1 MNMHPDAPSG
11 DDKPDALRE
20 IYHDAV
26 AQDRGPSVQSSA
38 AILNRAR
45 QRAAGV
51 GPEPSEPMGKPAAND
66 RFWLRHALGGL
77 AAVGLVGWLMLQH
90 GAWWGGPDAGSGSSS
105 EVVAEP
111 AQPAEIDPAAQ
122 AAVQAS
128 AMASAIASAPAAA
141 DASVAPSASLA
152 EKSRQSGAPAKAQ
165 QVPHTQDVQASAPA
179 PQSEAAPASS
189 AAAAAGAA
197 ASRAPAAKALSRS
210 TDVAQPVAPAADAMA
225 PQNSRL
231 SAQLPLCPLQ
241 TEEEARRQ
249 AATEGADKG
258 ADRGSGTARRSP
270 HCRPRKPE
278 QLPPVKS
285 ESGPD
290 AAQDV
295 ATPQR

>member
-1 MNMHPDAPSG
+1 MNMHPETPSG

-20 IYHDAV
+20 LYHEAV
-26 AQDRGPSVQSSA
+26 AEDRGPSAQSSA
-38 AILNRAR
+38 AVLDRAR

-51 GPEPSEPMGKPAAND
+51 GQQPSEPMDKPAAND
-66 RFWLRHALGGL
+66 RFWQRHALGGL

-90 GAWWGGPDAGSGSSS
+90 GAWWSGPDAGSGSSS

-111 AQPAEIDPAAQ
+111 AQPADIGPAAQ
-122 AAVQAS
+122 ASAQAS
-128 AMASAIASAPAAA
+128 APAPAIASAPAAA
-141 DASVAPSASLA
+141 DASAARSAQLA
-152 EKSRQSGAPAKAQ
+152 EKSRQSRAPAKAQ
-165 QVPHTQDVQASAPA
+165 QAPHTQDVQASAPA
-179 PQSEAAPASS
+179 PQSEAAQASS
-189 AAAAAGAA
+189 AAAP

-210 TDVAQPVAPAADAMA
+210 TDAAQPVAPAADAPAADAMA

-258 ADRGSGTARRSP
+258 SGTARKSP

-285 ESGPD
+285 ESGQD
-290 AAQDV
+290 AAEDV

>member
-1 MNMHPDAPSG
+1 MNMHPETPSG

-20 IYHDAV
+20 LYHEAV
-26 AQDRGPSVQSSA
+26 AEDRGPSAQSSA
-38 AILNRAR
+38 AVLDRAR

-51 GPEPSEPMGKPAAND
+51 GQQPSEPMDTPAAND
-66 RFWLRHALGGL
+66 RFWQRHALGGL

-90 GAWWGGPDAGSGSSS
+90 GAWWSVPDAGSGSSS

-111 AQPAEIDPAAQ
+111 AQPADIGPAAQ
-122 AAVQAS
+122 ASAQAS
-128 AMASAIASAPAAA
+128 APAPAIASAPAAA
-141 DASVAPSASLA
+141 DASAAPSAPLA
-152 EKSRQSGAPAKAQ
+152 EKSRQSRAPAKAQ
-165 QVPHTQDVQASAPA
+165 QAPHSQGVQASAPA
-179 PQSEAAPASS
+179 PLSETARASS
-189 AAAAAGAA
+189 AAAA
-197 ASRAPAAKALSRS
+197 ASRAPAAKAPSRS
-210 TDVAQPVAPAADAMA
+210 TDAAQPVAPAADAMA

-249 AATEGADKG
+249 AATEDADK
-258 ADRGSGTARRSP
+258 GSGTARKSL

-285 ESGPD
+285 ESGRD
-290 AAQDV
+290 AAEDI

>member
-26 AQDRGPSVQSSA
+26 AQDRGPSAQSSA
-38 AILNRAR
+38 AILDRAR

-51 GPEPSEPMGKPAAND
+51 GQEPSEPMDKPAAND

-90 GAWWGGPDAGSGSSS
+90 GAWWSGPDAGSGSSS

-122 AAVQAS
+122 AS
-128 AMASAIASAPAAA
+128 AMASAMDSAPAAA
-141 DASVAPSASLA
+141 DASAAPSAPLA

-165 QVPHTQDVQASAPA
+165 QLPHTLDVQASAPA

-189 AAAAAGAA
+189 AATGAA

-210 TDVAQPVAPAADAMA
+210 TDAAQPVAPAADAVA

-285 ESGPD
+285 GSGPD

>member
-26 AQDRGPSVQSSA
+26 AQDRGPSAQSSA
-38 AILNRAR
+38 AILDRAR

-51 GPEPSEPMGKPAAND
+51 AQEPSEPMDKPAAND

-90 GAWWGGPDAGSGSSS
+90 GAWWSGPDAGSGSSS

-111 AQPAEIDPAAQ
+111 AQPADIDPAA
-122 AAVQAS
+122 QAS
-128 AMASAIASAPAAA
+128 AMASAMDSAPAAA
-141 DASVAPSASLA
+141 DASAAPSAPLA

-165 QVPHTQDVQASAPA
+165 QLPHTLDVQASAPA

-189 AAAAAGAA
+189 AATGAA

-210 TDVAQPVAPAADAMA
+210 TDAAQPVAPAADAVA

-285 ESGPD
+285 GSGPD

>member
-1 MNMHPDAPSG
+1 MKMHPDAPSG

-26 AQDRGPSVQSSA
+26 AQDRGPSAQSSA
-38 AILNRAR
+38 AILDRAR

-51 GPEPSEPMGKPAAND
+51 RQEPSVPMDKPAAND

-90 GAWWGGPDAGSGSSS
+90 GAWWSGPDAGSGSSS
-105 EVVAEP
+105 DVVAEP
-111 AQPAEIDPAAQ
+111 AQPADIDPAAQ

-128 AMASAIASAPAAA
+128 AMASAPAAA
-141 DASVAPSASLA
+141 DASAAPSAPLA
-152 EKSRQSGAPAKAQ
+152 EKSRQSRAPAKAQ
-165 QVPHTQDVQASAPA
+165 QAPHTLDVQASAPA

-189 AAAAAGAA
+189 AAAAA
-197 ASRAPAAKALSRS
+197 SRAPAAKALSRS
-210 TDVAQPVAPAADAMA
+210 TDAAQPVAPAADAMT

-231 SAQLPLCPLQ
+231 SAQLPLCPLP

-258 ADRGSGTARRSP
+258 ADSGSGTARQPP
-270 HCRPRKPE
+270 HCRPRKQE

-285 ESGPD
+285 ESGQD

>member
-1 MNMHPDAPSG
+1 MNMHPENPSG

-26 AQDRGPSVQSSA
+26 AQDRGPSAQSSA
-38 AILNRAR
+38 AILDRAR

-51 GPEPSEPMGKPAAND
+51 AQEPSEPMDKPAAND

-90 GAWWGGPDAGSGSSS
+90 GAWWSGPDAGSGSSS

-111 AQPAEIDPAAQ
+111 AQPADIDPAAQ
-122 AAVQAS
+122 
-128 AMASAIASAPAAA
+128 ASAIASAPAAA
-141 DASVAPSASLA
+141 DASAAPSAPLA

-165 QVPHTQDVQASAPA
+165 QLPHTLDVQASAPA

-189 AAAAAGAA
+189 AATGAA

-210 TDVAQPVAPAADAMA
+210 TDAAQPVAPAADAVA

-231 SAQLPLCPLQ
+231 SAQLPLCPLP

-285 ESGPD
+285 GSGPD

>member
-1 MNMHPDAPSG
+1 MNMHRDAPSG

-26 AQDRGPSVQSSA
+26 AQDRGPSAQSSA
-38 AILNRAR
+38 AILDRAR

-51 GPEPSEPMGKPAAND
+51 GPEPSVPMDKPAAND

-90 GAWWGGPDAGSGSSS
+90 GAWWSGPDAGSGSSS
-105 EVVAEP
+105 DVVAEP
-111 AQPAEIDPAAQ
+111 AQPADIDPAAQ

-128 AMASAIASAPAAA
+128 AMASTPAAA
-141 DASVAPSASLA
+141 DASAAPSASLA

-189 AAAAAGAA
+189 AAAAA
-197 ASRAPAAKALSRS
+197 SRAPAAKALSRS
-210 TDVAQPVAPAADAMA
+210 TDAAQPVVPVAPAADAMA

>member
-1 MNMHPDAPSG
+1 MKMHPDAPSG

-26 AQDRGPSVQSSA
+26 AQDRGPSAQSSA
-38 AILNRAR
+38 AILDRAR

-51 GPEPSEPMGKPAAND
+51 GQEPSEPMDKPAAND

-90 GAWWGGPDAGSGSSS
+90 GAWWSGPDAGSGSSS
-105 EVVAEP
+105 DVVAEP
-111 AQPAEIDPAAQ
+111 AQPADIDPAAQ

-128 AMASAIASAPAAA
+128 AMASAPAAA
-141 DASVAPSASLA
+141 DASAAPSASLA

-210 TDVAQPVAPAADAMA
+210 TDAAQPAAPAADAMA

-285 ESGPD
+285 GSGPD

>member
-1 MNMHPDAPSG
+1 MNMHPETPSG

-20 IYHDAV
+20 LYHEAV
-26 AQDRGPSVQSSA
+26 AEDRGPSAQSSA
-38 AILNRAR
+38 AILERAR

-51 GPEPSEPMGKPAAND
+51 GQQPRERTDKPAAND
-66 RFWLRHALGGL
+66 RFWRRHALGGL

-90 GAWWGGPDAGSGSSS
+90 GAWWSGPDAGSGSSS

-111 AQPAEIDPAAQ
+111 AQPADIDPAAQ
-122 AAVQAS
+122 ASAQAP
-128 AMASAIASAPAAA
+128 AIASAPVAA
-141 DASVAPSASLA
+141 DASAAGSVSPA
-152 EKSRQSGAPAKAQ
+152 EKSRQSRTPAKAQ
-165 QVPHTQDVQASAPA
+165 HTQDVQASATA

-189 AAAAAGAA
+189 AAAAA
-197 ASRAPAAKALSRS
+197 SRAPSARALSRS
-210 TDVAQPVAPAADAMA
+210 SDAAKPVAPAADAVT

-258 ADRGSGTARRSP
+258 SGTARKSP

-278 QLPPVKS
+278 QLPPVKP
-285 ESGPD
+285 ESAQD
-290 AAQDV
+290 AAEDV

>member
-1 MNMHPDAPSG
+1 MNMHPETPSS

-20 IYHDAV
+20 LYHEAV
-26 AQDRGPSVQSSA
+26 AEDRGPSAQSSA
-38 AILNRAR
+38 AVLDRAR

-51 GPEPSEPMGKPAAND
+51 GQQPSEPMDKPAAND
-66 RFWLRHALGGL
+66 RFWQRHALGGL

-90 GAWWGGPDAGSGSSS
+90 GAWWSGPDAGSGSSS

-111 AQPAEIDPAAQ
+111 AQPADIDPAAQ
-122 AAVQAS
+122 AS
-128 AMASAIASAPAAA
+128 APAPAIASAPAVA
-141 DASVAPSASLA
+141 DASAARSAQLA
-152 EKSRQSGAPAKAQ
+152 EKSRQSRAPAKAQ
-165 QVPHTQDVQASAPA
+165 QAPHTQDVQASAPA
-179 PQSEAAPASS
+179 PQSEAAQASS
-189 AAAAAGAA
+189 AAAP

-210 TDVAQPVAPAADAMA
+210 TDAAQPVAPAADAPAADAMA

-249 AATEGADKG
+249 AATERADK
-258 ADRGSGTARRSP
+258 GSGTARKSP

-285 ESGPD
+285 EPGQD
-290 AAQDV
+290 AAEDV

>member
-26 AQDRGPSVQSSA
+26 AQDRGPSAQSSA
-38 AILNRAR
+38 AILDRAR

-51 GPEPSEPMGKPAAND
+51 GQEPSEPMDKPAAND

-90 GAWWGGPDAGSGSSS
+90 GAWWSGPDAGSGSSS

-111 AQPAEIDPAAQ
+111 AQPAQPADIDPAAQ

-128 AMASAIASAPAAA
+128 AMASAPAAA
-141 DASVAPSASLA
+141 DASAAPSAPLA

-165 QVPHTQDVQASAPA
+165 QVPHTLDVQASAPA

-189 AAAAAGAA
+189 AATGAT

-210 TDVAQPVAPAADAMA
+210 TDAAQPVAPAADAVA

-285 ESGPD
+285 GSGPD

>member
-26 AQDRGPSVQSSA
+26 AQDRGPSAQSSA
-38 AILNRAR
+38 AILDRAR

-51 GPEPSEPMGKPAAND
+51 GQEPSEPMDKPAAND

-90 GAWWGGPDAGSGSSS
+90 GAWWSGPDAGSGSSS

-111 AQPAEIDPAAQ
+111 AQPADIDPAA
-122 AAVQAS
+122 QAS
-128 AMASAIASAPAAA
+128 AMASAMDSAPAAA
-141 DASVAPSASLA
+141 DASAAPSAPLA

-165 QVPHTQDVQASAPA
+165 QLPHTLDVQASAPA

-189 AAAAAGAA
+189 AAIGAA

-210 TDVAQPVAPAADAMA
+210 TDAAQPVAPAADAVA

-285 ESGPD
+285 GSGPD

>member
-1 MNMHPDAPSG
+1 MNMHPETPSG

-20 IYHDAV
+20 LYHEAV
-26 AQDRGPSVQSSA
+26 AEDRGPSAQSSA
-38 AILNRAR
+38 AVLDRAR

-51 GPEPSEPMGKPAAND
+51 GQQPSEPMDKPAAND
-66 RFWLRHALGGL
+66 RFWQRHALGGL

-90 GAWWGGPDAGSGSSS
+90 GAWWSGPDAGSGSSS

-111 AQPAEIDPAAQ
+111 AQPADIDPAAQ
-122 AAVQAS
+122 ASAQAP
-128 AMASAIASAPAAA
+128 AIASAPAAA
-141 DASVAPSASLA
+141 DASAARSAQLA
-152 EKSRQSGAPAKAQ
+152 EKSRQSRAPAKAQ
-165 QVPHTQDVQASAPA
+165 QAPHTQDVQASAPA
-179 PQSEAAPASS
+179 PQSEAAQASS
-189 AAAAAGAA
+189 AAAP

-210 TDVAQPVAPAADAMA
+210 TDAAQPVAPAADAMA

-249 AATEGADKG
+249 ATTEGADKG
-258 ADRGSGTARRSP
+258 SGTARKSP

-285 ESGPD
+285 ESGQD
-290 AAQDV
+290 AAEDV

>member
-1 MNMHPDAPSG
+1 MNMHPETPSG

-20 IYHDAV
+20 LYHEAV
-26 AQDRGPSVQSSA
+26 AEDRGPSAQSSA
-38 AILNRAR
+38 AVLDRAR

-51 GPEPSEPMGKPAAND
+51 GQQPSEPMDKPAAND
-66 RFWLRHALGGL
+66 RFWQRHALGGL

-90 GAWWGGPDAGSGSSS
+90 GAWWSGPDAGSGSSS

-111 AQPAEIDPAAQ
+111 AQPADIDPAAQ
-122 AAVQAS
+122 
-128 AMASAIASAPAAA
+128 ASAIASAPAAA
-141 DASVAPSASLA
+141 DASAARSAQLA
-152 EKSRQSGAPAKAQ
+152 EKSRQSRAPAKAQ
-165 QVPHTQDVQASAPA
+165 QAPHPQDVQASAPA
-179 PQSEAAPASS
+179 PQSEAAQASS
-189 AAAAAGAA
+189 AAAPV
-197 ASRAPAAKALSRS
+197 SRAPAAKAPSRS
-210 TDVAQPVAPAADAMA
+210 TDAAQPVAPAADAPAADAMA

-258 ADRGSGTARRSP
+258 SGTARKSP

-285 ESGPD
+285 ESGQD
-290 AAQDV
+290 AAEDV

>member
-1 MNMHPDAPSG
+1 M
-11 DDKPDALRE
+11 
-20 IYHDAV
+20 
-26 AQDRGPSVQSSA
+26 
-38 AILNRAR
+38 
-45 QRAAGV
+45 
-51 GPEPSEPMGKPAAND
+51 
-66 RFWLRHALGGL
+66 
-77 AAVGLVGWLMLQH
+77 
-90 GAWWGGPDAGSGSSS
+90 
-105 EVVAEP
+105 
-111 AQPAEIDPAAQ
+111 
-122 AAVQAS
+122 AS
-128 AMASAIASAPAAA
+128 AMDSAPAAA
-141 DASVAPSASLA
+141 DASAAPSAPLA

-165 QVPHTQDVQASAPA
+165 QVPHTLDVQASAPA

-189 AAAAAGAA
+189 AATGAA

-210 TDVAQPVAPAADAMA
+210 TDAAQPVAPAADAVA

-285 ESGPD
+285 GSGPD

>member
-1 MNMHPDAPSG
+1 MNMHPETPSG

-20 IYHDAV
+20 LYHEAV
-26 AQDRGPSVQSSA
+26 AQDRGPSAQSSA
-38 AILNRAR
+38 AVLDRAR

-51 GPEPSEPMGKPAAND
+51 GQQPSEPMDKPAAND
-66 RFWLRHALGGL
+66 RFWQRHALGGL

-90 GAWWGGPDAGSGSSS
+90 GAWWSGPDAGPGS

-111 AQPAEIDPAAQ
+111 AQPADIDPAAQ
-122 AAVQAS
+122 ASAQAS
-128 AMASAIASAPAAA
+128 APAPAIASAPAAA
-141 DASVAPSASLA
+141 DASAARSAQLA
-152 EKSRQSGAPAKAQ
+152 EKSRQSRAPAKAQ
-165 QVPHTQDVQASAPA
+165 QAPHTQDVQASAPA
-179 PQSEAAPASS
+179 PQSEAAQASS
-189 AAAAAGAA
+189 AAAP
-197 ASRAPAAKALSRS
+197 ASRAPAAKAPSRS
-210 TDVAQPVAPAADAMA
+210 TDAAQPVAPAADAPAADAMA

-249 AATEGADKG
+249 ATTEGADK
-258 ADRGSGTARRSP
+258 RSGTARKSP

-285 ESGPD
+285 ESGQD
-290 AAQDV
+290 AAEDV

>member
-1 MNMHPDAPSG
+1 MNMHPETPSS

-20 IYHDAV
+20 LYHEAV
-26 AQDRGPSVQSSA
+26 AEDRGPSAQSSA
-38 AILNRAR
+38 AVLDRAR

-51 GPEPSEPMGKPAAND
+51 GQQPSEPMDKPAAND
-66 RFWLRHALGGL
+66 RFWQRHALGGL

-90 GAWWGGPDAGSGSSS
+90 GAWWSGPDAGSGSSS

-111 AQPAEIDPAAQ
+111 AQPADIDPAAQ

-128 AMASAIASAPAAA
+128 AMASVIASAPAAE
-141 DASVAPSASLA
+141 DASAAPSAALA

-189 AAAAAGAA
+189 AATGAT

-210 TDVAQPVAPAADAMA
+210 TDAAQPVAPAADAVA

-231 SAQLPLCPLQ
+231 SAQLPRCPLQ

-285 ESGPD
+285 GSGSD

>member
-26 AQDRGPSVQSSA
+26 AQDRGPSAQSSA
-38 AILNRAR
+38 AILDRAR

-51 GPEPSEPMGKPAAND
+51 GQEPSEPMDKPAAND

-90 GAWWGGPDAGSGSSS
+90 GAWWSGPDAGSGSSS

-111 AQPAEIDPAAQ
+111 AQPADIDPAAQ

-128 AMASAIASAPAAA
+128 AMASAPAAA
-141 DASVAPSASLA
+141 DASAAPSAPLA
-152 EKSRQSGAPAKAQ
+152 EKSRQSGALAKAQ

-189 AAAAAGAA
+189 AATGAA

-210 TDVAQPVAPAADAMA
+210 TDAAQPVAPAADAVA

-285 ESGPD
+285 GSGPD

>member
-1 MNMHPDAPSG
+1 MNMHPETPSG

-20 IYHDAV
+20 LYHEAV
-26 AQDRGPSVQSSA
+26 AQDRGPSAQSSA
-38 AILNRAR
+38 AVLDRAR

-51 GPEPSEPMGKPAAND
+51 GQQPSEPMDKPAAND
-66 RFWLRHALGGL
+66 RFWQRHALGGL

-90 GAWWGGPDAGSGSSS
+90 GAWWSGPDAGSGSSS

-111 AQPAEIDPAAQ
+111 AQPADIDPAAQ
-122 AAVQAS
+122 AS
-128 AMASAIASAPAAA
+128 APAPAIASAPAAA
-141 DASVAPSASLA
+141 DASAARSAQLA
-152 EKSRQSGAPAKAQ
+152 EKSRQSRAPAKAQ
-165 QVPHTQDVQASAPA
+165 QAPHTQDVQASAPA
-179 PQSEAAPASS
+179 PQSEAAQASS
-189 AAAAAGAA
+189 AAAP

-210 TDVAQPVAPAADAMA
+210 TDAAQPVAPAADAMA

-249 AATEGADKG
+249 ATTEGADKG
-258 ADRGSGTARRSP
+258 SGTARKSP

-285 ESGPD
+285 ESGQD
-290 AAQDV
+290 AAEDV

>member
-26 AQDRGPSVQSSA
+26 AQDRGPSAQSSA

-51 GPEPSEPMGKPAAND
+51 GKEPSEPMGKPAAND

-90 GAWWGGPDAGSGSSS
+90 GAWWSGPDAGSGSSS

-111 AQPAEIDPAAQ
+111 AQPADIDPAVQ
-122 AAVQAS
+122 AAVPAS
-128 AMASAIASAPAAA
+128 AMASAPAAA
-141 DASVAPSASLA
+141 DASAAPSASLA
-152 EKSRQSGAPAKAQ
+152 EKSRQSRAPAKAQ
-165 QVPHTQDVQASAPA
+165 QAPHTQDVQVSAPA

-189 AAAAAGAA
+189 AAAGAA

-210 TDVAQPVAPAADAMA
+210 ADAAQPVAPAADAMA

-285 ESGPD
+285 GSGSD

>member
-1 MNMHPDAPSG
+1 MNMHPETPSG
-11 DDKPDALRE
+11 DNKPDALRE
-20 IYHDAV
+20 IYHEAV
-26 AQDRGPSVQSSA
+26 AEDRGPSAQSSA
-38 AILNRAR
+38 AVLDRAR

-51 GPEPSEPMGKPAAND
+51 GQQSSEPMDKPAAND
-66 RFWLRHALGGL
+66 RFWQRHALGGL

-90 GAWWGGPDAGSGSSS
+90 GAWWSRPDAGSGSSS

-111 AQPAEIDPAAQ
+111 AQPADIDPAAQ
-122 AAVQAS
+122 AAAIAS
-128 AMASAIASAPAAA
+128 APAPAIASAPAAA
-141 DASVAPSASLA
+141 DASAARSAQLA
-152 EKSRQSGAPAKAQ
+152 EKSSQSRAPAKAQ
-165 QVPHTQDVQASAPA
+165 QAPYTQDVQASAPA
-179 PQSEAAPASS
+179 PQSEAAQASS
-189 AAAAAGAA
+189 AAAA

-210 TDVAQPVAPAADAMA
+210 TDAAQAVAPAADAPVADAMA

-249 AATEGADKG
+249 AATERADK
-258 ADRGSGTARRSP
+258 GSGTARKSP

-285 ESGPD
+285 ESGQD
-290 AAQDV
+290 AAEDV